1 MATAGAGMLGG
12 SGLMGLAGRPAAY
25 LRVVRGDGVR
35 LAWQQ
40 RAAIDGARER
50 GWADPVPYTE
60 YVADTWQAGG
70 PAFGR
75 LRDAVLEGRHGGLML
90 ACPFLLMRP
99 GSELMGLLFACTRLG
114 VEVGFL
120 LPAGVQGVPH
130 GAGASAGPWQNQPR
144 AAG

>member
-1 MATAGAGMLGG
+1 VVPGFWLLGG
-12 SGLMGLAGRPAAY
+12 SGLVGLALRPAAY
-25 LRVVRGDGVR
+25 LRVARGDGVR

-40 RAAIDGARER
+40 RAAVEGARDR
-50 GWADPVPYTE
+50 GWADPVLYTE
-60 YVADTWQAGG
+60 YVTDVWQAGG
-70 PAFGR
+70 PAFER
-75 LRDAVLEGRHGGLML
+75 LREAVLEGRHGGLML

-120 LPAGVQGVPH
+120 LPAGVEGLPA
-130 GAGASAGPWQNQPR
+130 GAGAPAGPWLQETW